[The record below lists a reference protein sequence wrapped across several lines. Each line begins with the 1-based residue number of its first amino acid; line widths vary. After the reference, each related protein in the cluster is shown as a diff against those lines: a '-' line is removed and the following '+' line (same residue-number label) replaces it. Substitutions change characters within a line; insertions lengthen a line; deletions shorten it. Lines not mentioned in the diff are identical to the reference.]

1 MKIDSRKMN
10 LVEPTPQATR
20 SALAD
25 WVELAAIT
33 SDRRLVSEASLVS
46 IFDQYAD
53 DEALLR
59 KDLETDETVDEG
71 ILQSDRDLY
80 VESVAAEITYR
91 QEVLNGH
98 YPFIVNLRGIL
109 LSFNRNEAELT
120 IGEWVYLF
128 CLLSSAIREGVL
140 QPKNSPFEKRIPD
153 LFQVCA
159 CLAAAGYLTGSVSS
173 FGFPRAAGNS
183 FLPALTATYGRFGEG
198 RVRSKVDI
206 PPGYPTELKDGG
218 IDIIAWRDYPDK
230 MPGKLY
236 LLGQCASGLNWR
248 SKTVRQYVPQFHG
261 LWFTSQPPSIPIT
274 AMFIPFTVHHELTS
288 REDTD
293 FLELLR
299 NLITYETFRFGLIQD
314 RLRISYFAEVGGGL
328 PDRAEID
335 LRDEIDQV
343 KTWVVEVLEAIRG
356 SKG

>member
-1 MKIDSRKMN
+1 MKINNGTMN

-25 WVELAAIT
+25 WVELTAIT
-33 SDRRLVSEASLVS
+33 SDRRLVSEASLIS

-53 DEALLR
+53 DEDLLR

-71 ILQSDRDLY
+71 ILQSDQDLY
-80 VESVAAEITYR
+80 VDSVAAEITYR
-91 QEVLNGH
+91 HGVLNGH
-98 YPFIVNLRGIL
+98 YPFTVDLRGIL
-109 LSFNRNEAELT
+109 LSFNKNESKLT

-140 QPKNSPFEKRIPD
+140 QPRNSPFEKRIPE

-173 FGFPRAAGNS
+173 FGFPRAAGNA
-183 FLPALTATYGRFGEG
+183 FLPALTATYSRFGEG
-198 RVRSKVDI
+198 RVRSKVEI

-218 IDIIAWRDYPDK
+218 IDIIAWRDHPDK
-230 MPGKLY
+230 MPGKIY
-236 LLGQCASGLNWR
+236 LLGQCASGINWR
-248 SKTVRQYVPQFHG
+248 SKTVKQYIPQFNG

-274 AMFIPFTVHHELTS
+274 AMFIPFTVHHELVS
-288 REDTD
+288 SEDTD

-299 NLITYETFRFGLIQD
+299 NLITSETFRFGLVQD
-314 RLRISYFAEVGGGL
+314 RLRISYFAEVGSGL
-328 PDRAEID
+328 PNRAEID
-335 LRDEIDQV
+335 LCDEIKQV
-343 KTWVVEVLEAIRG
+343 KSWVVEVLEAIRG